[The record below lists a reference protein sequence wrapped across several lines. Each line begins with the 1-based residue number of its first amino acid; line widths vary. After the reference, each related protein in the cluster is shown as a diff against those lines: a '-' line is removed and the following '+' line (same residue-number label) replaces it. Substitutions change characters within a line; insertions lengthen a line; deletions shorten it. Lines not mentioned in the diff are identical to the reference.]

1 MSTTFQPTH
10 TGMINTLQERLIVR
24 CLRKNMS
31 MAAITEQM
39 MLQRDVAKKLADYP
53 EFFGRSV
60 FKKSVMVSCNY
71 GGSAQTSRSDVY
83 EQLEAMDSAIL
94 KDFTKEEQLMV
105 TNFVYDSMSFAVP
118 CSFAYLEYSKKL
130 FSFVSR
136 QKDGIFFVNPI
147 SGMPVMLRK
156 EVEKR
161 EEMTF
166 KVNGRSKRT
175 VLITK
180 TDECN
185 HTKTASS
192 AVPSFVHSIDAAI
205 LIDIKAGV
213 GDTPMAFIHDSVGSN
228 PNDLGKVRAS
238 VNEVLRKTLHSDA
251 LQNVVD
257 QLLEGIENVPEE
269 LRKVPHVG
277 DWDLDEAT
285 EQVMSSM
292 YAFS

>member
-1 MSTTFQPTH
+1 
-10 TGMINTLQERLIVR
+10 
-24 CLRKNMS
+24 
-31 MAAITEQM
+31 
-39 MLQRDVAKKLADYP
+39 MLKV
-53 EFFGRSV
+53 S
-60 FKKSVMVSCNY
+60 SCNY

-94 KDFTKEEQLMV
+94 QDFTKDEQLMI

-156 EVEKR
+156 EHERR

-166 KVNGRSKRT
+166 KVNGKSKRT
-175 VLITK
+175 VLITR

-192 AVPSFVHSIDAAI
+192 AVPGAIHSLDAGI
-205 LIDIKAGV
+205 LVNIKGKI
-213 GDTPMAFIHDSVGSN
+213 GDVPMSYIHDSVGSH
-228 PNDLGKVRAS
+228 PNDLAIIRNA
-238 VNEVLRKTLHSDA
+238 VNECLLEVFHSDA
-251 LQNVVD
+251 LQAIVD
-257 QLLEGIENVPEE
+257 QLLEGCTNIPEE
-269 LRKVPHVG
+269 LLIAPRVG
-277 DWDLDEAT
+277 DWNADEAVD
-285 EQVMSSM
+285 QILSSG